1 MAECEHTIINHDE
14 DWKQKVDCNL
24 LHALHNHE
32 QQRENFAE
40 SHSFLRPVMKAGR
53 EDQGYKIPVIIEY
66 EEDQDRKGTLIDND
80 IVVNGT
86 ARGNKFRTA
95 YLPLH
100 KLETLATDPRVK
112 KIHRT
117 HELHM
122 CNDEAAKMVFVE
134 NDADRHPIR
143 GSNGGAG
150 VVIGII
156 DTGIDYKH
164 PMFEGR
170 VAYVWD
176 QTVHSGP
183 GWSKFKYGQVYT
195 SQPNPREGE
204 LPLEKY
210 KGDTGDPKDKTPH
223 GTHVA
228 GTATGRHDQF
238 AGMAPDATIVF
249 VATSWSDDSLI
260 SGTDFIYSMAKRLNN
275 SPVVVN
281 MSLGSHDGPHD
292 GTVELD
298 LALSERVGAGKL
310 ICVAAGNEGDDP
322 IHSTGKLVKDVPYSI
337 SLDYIGASIVS
348 TWLDVKAPLSFR
360 ISSRSGNF
368 SSSIIS
374 STTGASGQVAL
385 KNSSTFYA
393 YTFDNSHPKLGSLQL
408 LAFSETV
415 QDLTI
420 ELISSTDA
428 TFHSYVNGTSLDE
441 ERPGKVEFSSS
452 SAVYSHL
459 VGTPGSASKV
469 ITVAALNSRL
479 NYYTELRAN
488 EGLVDI
494 TAKRPNEK
502 LGERA
507 HFSSPGPLLSSAE
520 NPEKPDCAA
529 PGAWLISALSSQVAR
544 QKPELI
550 PRDSQGVLLMQG
562 TSMATPVVTGLVALL
577 LAENP
582 TLDDVGAKDALVKG
596 NNAPW
601 NPFVGHGP
609 VQLSRQ

>member
-1 MAECEHTIINHDE
+1 MAECEHTVINHDE
-14 DWKQKVDCNL
+14 DWKQKVHCHL
-24 LHALHNHE
+24 LHALLTHE
-32 QQRENFAE
+32 QNQGTFAE
-40 SHSFLRPVMKAGR
+40 AHSFLRPVMKAGR

-86 ARGNKFRTA
+86 KRGNKFRTA

-176 QTVHSGP
+176 QNELSGP
-183 GWSKFKYGQVYT
+183 GWSKFGYGQVYALH
-195 SQPNPREGE
+195 PNPNKNE
-204 LPLEKY
+204 LPLEQY
-210 KGDTGDPKDKTPH
+210 KGDTGDVPH

-228 GTATGRHDQF
+228 GSATGRHDQF

-249 VATSWSDDSLI
+249 VATNWSNDSLI

-275 SPVVVN
+275 SPVVIN
-281 MSLGSHDGPHD
+281 MSLGSHGGPHD
-292 GTVELD
+292 GTVDVD
-298 LALSERVGAGKL
+298 LALSERIGAGKL
-310 ICVAAGNEGDDP
+310 ICVAAGNEGEAP
-322 IHSTGKLVKDVPYSI
+322 IHSSGKLAKGVPFPI
-337 SLDYIGASIVS
+337 SWNYVGEFNVS
-348 TWLDVKAPLSFR
+348 TWLEVKAPLSFR
-360 ISSRSGNF
+360 ISSRSRNF

-374 STTGASGQVAL
+374 STAGQSGRLAL
-385 KNSSTFYA
+385 PNSRTYFD
-393 YTFDNSHPKLGSLQL
+393 YTFDNSHPKLGALE
-408 LAFSETV
+408 FSGYSTTV
-415 QDLTI
+415 QDLTL
-420 ELISSTDA
+420 ELISSADSN
-428 TFHSYVNGTSLDE
+428 FHSYANGT
-441 ERPGKVEFSSS
+441 RVAFSST

-479 NYYTELRAN
+479 QYTTNSRVK
-488 EGLVDI
+488 EGKVDI
-494 TAKRPNEK
+494 SQGRPAER

-507 HFSSPGPLLSSAE
+507 YFSSPGPLLPSAE

-529 PGAWLISALSSQVAR
+529 PGAWLISALSAQA
-544 QKPELI
+544 KPQEPSVI
-550 PRDSQGVLLMQG
+550 PKGSKGILLMQG

-582 TLDDVGAKDALVKG
+582 TLNDVGAKNALVKG

-609 VQLSRQ
+609 VQLSKR